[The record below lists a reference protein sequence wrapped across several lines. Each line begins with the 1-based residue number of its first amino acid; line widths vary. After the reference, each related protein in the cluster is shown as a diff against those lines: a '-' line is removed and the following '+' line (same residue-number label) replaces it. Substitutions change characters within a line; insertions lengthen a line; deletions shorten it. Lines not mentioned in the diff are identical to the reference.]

1 MFNFLGTG
9 DPMGNPY
16 PHEYGYVYVGKFI
29 PANVYG

>member
-1 MFNFLGTG
+1 VGTG

-16 PHEYGYVYVGKFI
+16 PHGYGYGGKFI